1 MSKVIEVSTIWGK
14 INNKESLFYPTGF
27 PVKIGAFI
35 DVVTGENISE
45 TALAI
50 PVRCIDRKD
59 IANFG
64 DTANKEVDK
73 TGYISMA
80 TYKNNED
87 LQKFL
92 LDSLIDLF
100 IIYYYSL
107 MANIEETAKLVRN
120 MAFLLDNVIEKAI
133 KSQNYKE
140 SEEYNQTKAA
150 LAGIDLS
157 LFAFQVSSFY
167 ISLIKVYE
175 AAFMGML
182 DLEEVNFEEVSKN
195 LNIPQDTSKV
205 S

>member
-1 MSKVIEVSTIWGK
+1 MDKVIKIPTIWGEV
-14 INNKESLFYPTGF
+14 NSKESLFYPTGF
-27 PVKIGAFI
+27 PVKVGAFI

-45 TALAI
+45 TTLAI
-50 PVRCIDRKD
+50 PVRCINRKD
-59 IANFG
+59 LANFEEI
-64 DTANKEVDK
+64 ASKSADK
-73 TGYISMA
+73 TGYISIA
-80 TYKNNED
+80 TYKNSEV

-100 IIYYYSL
+100 IIYYYAL
-107 MANIEETAKLVRN
+107 IANIEETAKLVRN
-120 MAFLLDNVIEKAI
+120 IAFLLDNVIEKAV

-167 ISLIKVYE
+167 ISMIKVYE

-182 DLEEVNFEEVSKN
+182 DLEEINFEEVAKD
-195 LNIPQDTSKV
+195 LNISQDISKV